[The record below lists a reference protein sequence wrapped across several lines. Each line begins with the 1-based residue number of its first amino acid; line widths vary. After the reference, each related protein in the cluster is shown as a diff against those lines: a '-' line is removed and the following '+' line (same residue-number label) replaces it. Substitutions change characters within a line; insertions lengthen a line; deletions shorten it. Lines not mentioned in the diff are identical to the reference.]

1 MVLWHEKNLC
11 VQKKK
16 KQQFFILTGGEANR
30 QEGELPQEL
39 PDILDPEYVGTGTGQ
54 AEDTV

>member
-1 MVLWHEKNLC
+1 MKKTFVSK
-11 VQKKK
+11 KKK